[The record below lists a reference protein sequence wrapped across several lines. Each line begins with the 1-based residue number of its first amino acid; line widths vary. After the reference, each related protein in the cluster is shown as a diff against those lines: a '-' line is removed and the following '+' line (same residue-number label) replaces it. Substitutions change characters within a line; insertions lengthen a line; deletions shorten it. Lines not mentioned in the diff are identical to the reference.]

1 MLSVMTLLMMML
13 LCGGMITASEAAR
26 TAGFPHPRGEPNP
39 QPTDADSPLI
49 RVPLSR
55 RGGESQSVFTMLGL
69 QNRFSGPTPSAE
81 ILSDFLDAQYYGEA
95 LRRIARLL
103 LACAWSIRSSMAKRV
118 YL

>member
-1 MLSVMTLLMMML
+1 MTVLMMVL

-39 QPTDADSPLI
+39 QPTLI

-103 LACAWSIRSSMAKRV
+103 IACAWSTRSSMAQRV